1 MEINI
6 RSWRRDDLA
15 DIRRAWLLFCQ
26 NVARSDMTIR
36 RDADSA
42 MKRWLESRFLDNET
56 FGLIADANNVVAGFL
71 VARINDW
78 ESSPPII
85 APRRVGIIDAVYVGN
100 EFRKQGIS
108 GQLIDRALERMRE
121 ANAMAVETIYDIT
134 DESSDRMW
142 RRAEFAPWM
151 VHAYRML

>member
-6 RSWRRDDLA
+6 RNWRRDDLSE
-15 DIRRAWLLFCQ
+15 IRRAWLLFCQ

-42 MKRWLESRFLDNET
+42 MKRWLESRILEDDA
-56 FGLIADANNVVAGFL
+56 FGLVADAGDVVAGFL

-85 APRRVGIIDAVYVGN
+85 VPRRIGIIDAVYVSS
-100 EFRKQGIS
+100 EFRHQGIGS
-108 GQLIDRALERMRE
+108 QLIDRALARMRD
-121 ANAMAVETIYDIT
+121 ANALAVETIYDLS
-134 DESSDRMW
+134 DESADRLW
-142 RRAEFAPWM
+142 RRAGFSPWM
-151 VHAYRML
+151 VHAWRML